1 MAKEVEELRAKV
13 KALEEQKRV
22 LETDNDTLEQ
32 KARALESADE
42 ALRWEQSTACVTS
55 GKEWHALQG
64 VAACPSSWK
73 SLLFCE
79 GQSVVHGHASV

>member
-1 MAKEVEELRAKV
+1 MAKMAKEVDELRAKV

-42 ALRWEQSTACVTS
+42 ALRWEIEYCILSS
-55 GKEWHALQG
+55 GKKWRPLQG
-64 VAACPSSWK
+64 VAACPS
-73 SLLFCE
+73 LGNLFCTVR
-79 GQSVVHGHASV
+79 SSR